1 MKVRFVSWAFLCFGL
16 SLQLANLTHS
26 WVCLFT
32 IYTERFRKIRLGSKW
47 NTNYWV
53 VPVSYFRSESTGTS
67 ERVFLFF
74 RTEFSK
80 RKFVFHFQALA
91 AVIWKRN
98 CMISTND
105 KRDSGAKFTSPE
117 FYPQK
122 QRDLSRKT
130 LNGFLY
136 TYLSLTIFLCV
147 LFENVG

>member
-1 MKVRFVSWAFLCFGL
+1 M
-16 SLQLANLTHS
+16 
-26 WVCLFT
+26 
-32 IYTERFRKIRLGSKW
+32 GSKW

-53 VPVSYFRSESTGTS
+53 VPVSYFRSESTGTP

-74 RTEFSK
+74 RTECSK

-117 FYPQK
+117 FYRQK

-130 LNGFLY
+130 LYGLFVYLLKSNYFTLRSFRKRRLDIARKIERGGRERKIKNYFLLLPPLPPC
-136 TYLSLTIFLCV
+136 T
-147 LFENVG
+147 GGQ